1 MFGFVISSLS
11 FVITNRTT
19 FLICSFVSILPA
31 DTLLRELG
39 VLINHLDNQMSV
51 GYLLGVI
58 TFAIKNQPRVA
69 WSNQRD
75 GQIFAEI
82 DFLINIDLKRH
93 HLIIFFFFPFIFF
106 VPKNQ
111 NKWKEGMGKMTS
123 KVFSTSSDTTK
134 LCVAGLRLISLFTAS
149 NNPQK

>member
-69 WSNQRD
+69 WSN
-75 GQIFAEI
+75 
-82 DFLINIDLKRH
+82 
-93 HLIIFFFFPFIFF
+93 
-106 VPKNQ
+106 
-111 NKWKEGMGKMTS
+111 
-123 KVFSTSSDTTK
+123 
-134 LCVAGLRLISLFTAS
+134 
-149 NNPQK
+149 